1 MRHGESSMK
10 RWTAKAFYRMLRSI
24 TRVEIPLDTGDFRLI
39 TRRVLVQLN
48 GMREQDRFLR
58 GQIAWLG
65 FKQGEVLYDRQ
76 GRAAGDTKYSL
87 RKMVS
92 LAMTGIL
99 SFSRLPLRLASVFGS
114 VVSLVAFGIILY
126 ALWSKFVRHD
136 VITGWTSVIISS
148 MFIGGVQLLC
158 LGVIGE
164 YISRISLEVRQR
176 PMYVIASTSE
186 DQ

>member
-1 MRHGESSMK
+1 M
-10 RWTAKAFYRMLRSI
+10 
-24 TRVEIPLDTGDFRLI
+24 
-39 TRRVLVQLN
+39 
-48 GMREQDRFLR
+48 
-58 GQIAWLG
+58 
-65 FKQGEVLYDRQ
+65 
-76 GRAAGDTKYSL
+76 
-87 RKMVS
+87 
-92 LAMTGIL
+92 
-99 SFSRLPLRLASVFGS
+99 FGS